1 MAKRTKKFKTE
12 VQQLL
17 DLVVHSLYS
26 KKEVFLRE
34 LISNASDAID
44 RLRFEALTD
53 SELIADGDD
62 WKIKITADKERGLLT
77 ISDNGIGMT
86 AEEVEQN
93 IGTIAKSGSRQ
104 FLEQLKEAEQGA
116 DVDFIGQFGVGF
128 YASFMVADKV
138 TVLTRRA
145 GETGGGVRWTSS
157 GTGNYT
163 IEEGDKAARG
173 TDVILHLKEDMA
185 KFADDWQVRSTV
197 REYSDYISYPV
208 VIDIAGK
215 ADGDDASD
223 DIVEEETLNSM
234 KAIWRKDRKS
244 VKKAEYNEFY
254 THITHDHGEPLK
266 VIHYAVEGA
275 TEFHALLYIPAQAP
289 FDMFTPDT
297 RHGLRLYV
305 KNVFISDDCKELMP
319 EYFRFV
325 RGVVDSSDLPLNVS
339 REVLQDDV
347 VIRQIRKSVV
357 GKLLDT
363 LKTMSKKKPDDYLV
377 FFRQFGRVLKEG
389 IHADSDNH
397 DKLKNLLLYPSTSTD
412 DNALV
417 SLRDYVGRMPSD
429 QNEIYYLT
437 AENLE
442 AARHSPHLEIFANK
456 NYEVL
461 FFADPVDEWVA
472 DRLTEYDGKKLRA
485 IDRGDIDLGDEK
497 QKDEAKSKR
506 DAAEKAHEGLLER
519 IQKRLEADVK
529 EVRFSSR
536 LTDSACCLVSD
547 EHAMTPTMERLMRAM
562 NQEVPET
569 KRILELNPEHA
580 VLDRMKKIYDS
591 DNKSSQL
598 DDYVD
603 LLYGQALVLEG
614 TPLPQPQAFSRLV
627 SELMTASEKNAS

>member
-26 KKEVFLRE
+26 KKEIFLRE

-104 FLEQLKEAEQGA
+104 FLEQLKETEQGA

-145 GETGGGVRWTSS
+145 GEAGGGVRWASS

-163 IEEGDKAARG
+163 IEEGDKAERG

-197 REYSDYISYPV
+197 REYSDYISYPIV
-208 VIDIAGK
+208 MDVAGK
-215 ADGDDASD
+215 ADGDDASED
-223 DIVEEETLNSM
+223 TVEEETLNSM

-254 THITHDHGEPLK
+254 THITHDHSEPLK

-289 FDMFTPDT
+289 FVMFTPDT
-297 RHGLRLYV
+297 RHGLHKECLYQRRLQGTRARV
-305 KNVFISDDCKELMP
+305 LEVCSRRRGFKRPSLK
-319 EYFRFV
+319 RFSRGAAGRCRHSTDSKKRCGQASGHAQDHEQEETGRLPGLLPAV
-325 RGVVDSSDLPLNVS
+325 RPRVEG
-339 REVLQDDV
+339 RHTC
-347 VIRQIRKSVV
+347 RFRKS
-357 GKLLDT
+357 
-363 LKTMSKKKPDDYLV
+363 
-377 FFRQFGRVLKEG
+377 R
-389 IHADSDNH
+389 
-397 DKLKNLLLYPSTSTD
+397 
-412 DNALV
+412 
-417 SLRDYVGRMPSD
+417 
-429 QNEIYYLT
+429 
-437 AENLE
+437 
-442 AARHSPHLEIFANK
+442 
-456 NYEVL
+456 
-461 FFADPVDEWVA
+461 
-472 DRLTEYDGKKLRA
+472 
-485 IDRGDIDLGDEK
+485 
-497 QKDEAKSKR
+497 
-506 DAAEKAHEGLLER
+506 
-519 IQKRLEADVK
+519 
-529 EVRFSSR
+529 
-536 LTDSACCLVSD
+536 
-547 EHAMTPTMERLMRAM
+547 
-562 NQEVPET
+562 
-569 KRILELNPEHA
+569 
-580 VLDRMKKIYDS
+580 
-591 DNKSSQL
+591 
-598 DDYVD
+598 
-603 LLYGQALVLEG
+603 
-614 TPLPQPQAFSRLV
+614 
-627 SELMTASEKNAS
+627 